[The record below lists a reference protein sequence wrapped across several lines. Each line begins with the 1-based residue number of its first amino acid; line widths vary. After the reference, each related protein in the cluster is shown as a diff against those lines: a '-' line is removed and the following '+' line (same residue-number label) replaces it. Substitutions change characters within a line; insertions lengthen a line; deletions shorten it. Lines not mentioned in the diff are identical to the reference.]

1 MGEAASDRIDM
12 KDAAMFPLY
21 ASGGLFGLYLFFKVS
36 SFVKLMLQSHSDEC

>member
-1 MGEAASDRIDM
+1 MGEEAGDKIDM

-36 SFVKLMLQSHSDEC
+36 RLYKQTL